1 MDKVL
6 DNFNIQ
12 LEFSACLE
20 VQEFLRAFNLSSS
33 LYSLDGTCLNSY
45 GVAGCVDQANSAVWP
60 DCIGGRISE
69 LTAWQLE
76 TSDASSNCDDYQT
89 FREVK
94 CPCGGML
101 ISIPVYNR
109 RNVAAYLAVCLSN
122 MSVSKTEDI
131 QRLCDKLKIDS
142 VYIVENLLADIVSS
156 SRLAPILSLMI
167 HRLLE
172 KTRQCNESNVEI
184 EAVSSSLAQSYEEL
198 SLLHRIS
205 DNMRINQTPL
215 SFFEKFCCDIQEVVE
230 AGELLIIWYDVN
242 EASLPEG
249 LATSR
254 PYVVSSSQP
263 PLKSE
268 YVDLIWD
275 RTRELTAVDGR
286 TEAGKYLI
294 DSNVDSPFIFNWPKP
309 INSII
314 SVPISCEQNIV
325 GAVAAI
331 NKENKPDFDSIDAK
345 LLLSFTNDIA
355 AFLDNNRLYDD
366 LRDLMLGSL
375 MALTSSIDAK
385 DPYTCG
391 HSERVAIIS
400 RFIAEKLNLDDKQM
414 HNIYLGGLLHDVGK
428 IGVSELVLCKPG
440 RLTEQEFDQMKEHP
454 QIGANILGG
463 IKQMAG
469 VLDGVISHHERFDGN
484 GYPRGL
490 AGRSIPLA
498 GRIVM
503 IADAFDAMTSNRTY
517 RNALALNTV
526 LADLRRFSGTQ
537 FDPELTDVFLNSDID
552 GLMNQLK
559 GSLHNNP
566 LDGFYRPT
574 LEAT

>member
-1 MDKVL
+1 M
-6 DNFNIQ
+6 F
-12 LEFSACLE
+12 F
-20 VQEFLRAFNLSSS
+20 
-33 LYSLDGTCLNSY
+33 
-45 GVAGCVDQANSAVWP
+45 W
-60 DCIGGRISE
+60 
-69 LTAWQLE
+69 
-76 TSDASSNCDDYQT
+76 
-89 FREVK
+89 
-94 CPCGGML
+94 
-101 ISIPVYNR
+101 
-109 RNVAAYLAVCLSN
+109 
-122 MSVSKTEDI
+122 
-131 QRLCDKLKIDS
+131 
-142 VYIVENLLADIVSS
+142 
-156 SRLAPILSLMI
+156 
-167 HRLLE
+167 
-172 KTRQCNESNVEI
+172 
-184 EAVSSSLAQSYEEL
+184 
-198 SLLHRIS
+198 
-205 DNMRINQTPL
+205 

-230 AGELLIIWYDVN
+230 AAELLIIWYNGN
-242 EASLPEG
+242 EAALPEE

-254 PYVVSSSQP
+254 PQVVSSGQP

-275 RTRELTAVDGR
+275 RTRELTALDGQ
-286 TEAGKYLI
+286 TTVGKYLI
-294 DSNVDSPFIFNWPKP
+294 DSNVDSPFIFNWPAP

-314 SVPISCEQNIV
+314 SVPISCERKIV

-331 NKENKPDFDSIDAK
+331 NKVNKPDFDSIDAK

-400 RFIAEKLNLDDKQM
+400 RFIAEKLDLDDKQL

-428 IGVSELVLCKPG
+428 IGVSESVLRKPG

-463 IKQMAG
+463 IKQMAD

-517 RNALALNTV
+517 RNALALNNV

-552 GLMNQLK
+552 GLTSQLS
-559 GSLHNNP
+559 GSPHNNP
-566 LDGFYRPT
+566 LEGYYHPT
-574 LEAT
+574 LQ